1 MQVTLF
7 RALKSIK
14 IDDDQAS
21 AVIDHL
27 EAHVESVVNNNITRF
42 EGELGNIRGSI
53 AALEGKFT
61 GMEGKFAG
69 LQTKLEAMD
78 SKITFMMAVFG
89 LAIAAGPVI
98 AKLVH

>member
-53 AALEGKFT
+53 AALEGKF
-61 GMEGKFAG
+61 AG